1 MKNLY
6 HRCVNS
12 APKYTAI
19 FSSALLNS
27 CHCGLFRYAL
37 KTSDFFMFSG
47 VSKETSGMKWV
58 NMPGLGNPEISK
70 VFGHF
75 FKIMLKDFY
84 RYVFVNRVSNDF

>member
-6 HRCVNS
+6 HRCVDS
-12 APKYTAI
+12 GPKYTAI

-27 CHCGLFRYAL
+27 CHWSLSIPPKA
-37 KTSDFFMFSG
+37 SDYLMFSG

-58 NMPGLGNPEISK
+58 NMPGLGNPKISE
-70 VFGHF
+70 VFGRF
-75 FKIMLKDFY
+75 FKSMLKDFY